1 MSYPI
6 GIYEHRAHL
15 FAGLP
20 RRDPHFAELDRLIA
34 EARPRLGRPVGRLSR
49 KVKCDCGRCASCQE
63 RERLRRKRG
72 VA

>member
-1 MSYPI
+1 MNGPI

-20 RRDPHFAELDRLIA
+20 QRDPCFAELDRLIA
-34 EARPRLGRPVGRLSR
+34 EAGSKLGRPVGRLNR
-49 KVKCDCGRCASCQE
+49 KLKCNCGRCASCRE

-72 VA
+72 IA